1 MKIPTEGGISIK
13 VHARDSICK
22 GSLYK
27 NTDLLSNKLY
37 ATVDAT
43 EQIKSLCEIRNGV
56 YREMGVVFY
65 DLALLV
71 L

>member
-13 VHARDSICK
+13 VCARDSSCK

-43 EQIKSLCEIRNGV
+43 EQIKSLREIRNGV